1 MKNRRKFEKWVTGLC
16 LLLSLSG
23 CASDKPVLNN
33 PYAGLG
39 SEEILREQQLLEKQK
54 KVIVGQ
60 LDELMSK
67 EQTRI
72 QKRID
77 EVSQRSGDTISL
89 GVGDQLVIDIWL
101 NSRLS
106 QQVGFPFTVNV
117 PADGHVFV
125 PSIGEIKFLGKSP
138 DELQLEILEKVG
150 SILVTPV
157 VKVNVTKH
165 IGAKVTILG
174 EVLMHGNRDSGPGVY
189 EIEGETLLSSF
200 VSESGGYT
208 KNADVRN
215 IRVTLTDGSSKVVDL
230 QRILDG
236 HIEENVFLKG
246 GETIYIPELSRM
258 SYVIL
263 AGHVGRPGVYPL
275 ESGMRLSH
283 LLAQAGG
290 KGRTGTHHKV
300 ITVRGD
306 RYHPRIIKSDLY
318 KVYTEGRWDEDLVL
332 QPGDTVYVPISNV
345 ALVEEIIRVVML
357 PFSTLR
363 DMYFVTNELSDDD

>member
-1 MKNRRKFEKWVTGLC
+1 MKYSRRIETFAMGCC
-16 LLLSLSG
+16 LMLSLSG
-23 CASDKPVLNN
+23 CASDKPALNN

-39 SEEILREQQLLEKQK
+39 SEEIQREQRLLEEQK
-54 KVIVGQ
+54 KIIVAQ
-60 LDELMSK
+60 LNELMAK
-67 EQTRI
+67 EQDKI

-77 EVSQRSGDTISL
+77 EVAQRKGDTISL
-89 GVGDQLVIDIWL
+89 GVGDTLIIDVWL

-106 QQVGFPFTVNV
+106 QQVGFPFEVSV
-117 PADGHVFV
+117 PADGRVFV
-125 PSIGEIKFLGKSP
+125 PSIGEVNFMGKSP
-138 DELQLEILEKVG
+138 AELQQTIMTKA
-150 SILVTPV
+150 SSMLVNPI
-157 VKVNVTKH
+157 VKVRVTKH
-165 IGAKVTILG
+165 TGAKVTILG

-208 KNADVRN
+208 KNADIRN
-215 IRVTLTDGSSKVVDL
+215 MRVTFTDGTSRVVDL

-246 GETIYIPELSRM
+246 GETIYIPELSRT
-258 SYVIL
+258 SYVIV
-263 AGHVGRPGVYPL
+263 AGHVGKPGVYPL

-290 KGRTGTHHKV
+290 KGNTGSHRKV

-318 KVYTEGRWDEDLVL
+318 KVYTQGRWDEDLVL
-332 QPGDTVYVPISNV
+332 QPGDTIYVPISTV
-345 ALVEEIIRVVML
+345 SLFEEVIRVILL
-357 PFSTLR
+357 PVSTLR
-363 DMYFVTNELSDDD
+363 DFYYLDDQLSGGD